1 MDNSTELLG
10 QYGGL
15 NQNSLLNQ
23 IEGTENEDNEPTLIQ
38 PSRYIDLSNID
49 DFIKNN
55 RNSFTVLSLN
65 VQSISAKFDE
75 LVIFL
80 HILQKINNFS
90 FSAICLQECWLTKN
104 TDFTQKFS
112 QQENH
117 CDLKQDWPTKMKP

>member
-23 IEGTENEDNEPTLIQ
+23 IEGTGNEDNEPTLIQ

-65 VQSISAKFDE
+65 TQSISAKFDE
-75 LVIFL
+75 LIIF
-80 HILQKINNFS
+80 FV
-90 FSAICLQECWLTKN
+90 
-104 TDFTQKFS
+104 
-112 QQENH
+112 
-117 CDLKQDWPTKMKP
+117 